1 MQKKI
6 SPGLIFMIGC
16 FITGNL
22 VGAGILGLPIKT
34 GMAGFLPSLV
44 GMILVGAALF
54 FGGIVLAN
62 EAIKSRQ
69 EVFHYPSM
77 YEKYFGKSGRWVAIL
92 ANSIILYGLITVYL
106 TGSASIIT
114 RLLGIEAQ
122 RVVVTLVFFAV
133 VTALTISNPKSLFKL
148 NSVFVVILTIAFIAL
163 VVMGKKYIEPQR
175 FQYKNWAL
183 LPSALPII
191 VTALNFQNIIPTIS
205 KSLNWDR
212 KSIIIS
218 LFGGVLI
225 GFVMCV
231 VWVRIGIGVL
241 PLTGTDSILGAL
253 QGNVPEIV
261 PLAKAIR
268 TPIFI
273 NMALAFSLLAII
285 TSYLSMGNSLMEF
298 IRDCTSRYPKL
309 SSKTGTA
316 MLAFLPPLLVALI
329 YPDIFLNLLDLVGGV
344 GVVVLF
350 GILPCIIAFIKMR
363 SFFWKIVLVVPVLL
377 FFFGVFALEVAQET
391 GLTKLDPRVE
401 SWTNFTFYKHSYRD
415 RKGTAFDAPH
425 TKRKSGTKGIA
436 EEILPVDRLLPSKPA
451 PKSNL
456 K

>member
-1 MQKKI
+1 MQKKL

-77 YEKYFGKSGRWVAIL
+77 YEKYFGKTGRWVAIL
-92 ANSIILYGLITVYL
+92 ANSIIFYGLITVYL
-106 TGSASIIT
+106 TGSVSIIT
-114 RLLGIEAQ
+114 RLMGIEAQ
-122 RVVVTLVFFAV
+122 RIVVTLAFFVV

-148 NSVFVVILTIAFIAL
+148 NSVFVVLLSISFIAL

-175 FQYKNWAL
+175 FQYKNWVL

-191 VTALNFQNIIPTIS
+191 VTALNFQNVIPTIS

-225 GFVMCV
+225 GFVMCA

-241 PLTGTDSILGAL
+241 PLTGTNSILGAL
-253 QGNVPEIV
+253 QANVPEIV

-268 TPIFI
+268 TPVFI

-285 TSYLSMGNSLMEF
+285 TSYLSLGNALMDF

-309 SSKTGTA
+309 SGKAATA
-316 MLAFLPPLLVALI
+316 MLAFLPPLLVAII
-329 YPDIFLNLLDLVGGV
+329 YPNIFLNLLDLVGGV
-344 GVVVLF
+344 GIVVLF
-350 GILPCIIAFIKMR
+350 GILPCIIALIKMR
-363 SFFWKIVLVVPVLL
+363 SLFWKIALVVPIML
-377 FFFGVFALEVAQET
+377 FFLGVFALEVAQET

-401 SWTNFTFYKHSYRD
+401 SWTNYRFYRHSGREK
-415 RKGTAFDAPH
+415 KGTIFDAPRA
-425 TKRKSGTKGIA
+425 TKKPGK
-436 EEILPVDRLLPSKPA
+436 ENLLKDILPVDKLTSKPRSQ
-451 PKSNL
+451 K
-456 K
+456 